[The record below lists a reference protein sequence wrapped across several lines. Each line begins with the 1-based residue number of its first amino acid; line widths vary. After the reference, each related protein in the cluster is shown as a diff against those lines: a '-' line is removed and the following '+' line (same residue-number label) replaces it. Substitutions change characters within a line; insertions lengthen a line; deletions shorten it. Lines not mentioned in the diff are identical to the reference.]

1 MSTPEEQ
8 QRGQQ
13 QAAGEQDPWTQTWQ
27 GETWDTSYQPVQP
40 PLGSVPGQPVAPE
53 GWFREEAAPQ
63 QGAQQPQTGQQQ
75 GQQGQQGYQQSQ
87 QGQPGY
93 QQHQQSQQDWGVPQP
108 APTPWPSEPVAEQT
122 AYLPPYPGPAAP
134 QAQQQQQQQQQ
145 PVAPEGWFREEAA
158 PQQQPQQP
166 QQPHQHQEHQP
177 QSQEWGAPQADRW
190 SADPRTSGGTGFGAG
205 PGVGTGAGPG
215 AAAEQ
220 TAYLPPYPGPG
231 AAQEPPQQPQPVAPD
246 GWFREEAPQPPQQP
260 RHAQPRHAQPQPWEA
275 ESAAYSPPA
284 PDAAAE
290 QTAYLPPVR
299 EGAAEQT
306 AYLPP
311 VREGAAEQT
320 AYLPPVREG
329 AAEQTAYLPPVRE
342 GAAEQ
347 TAYLS
352 PVREGAAEQT
362 AYLPPYPGPG
372 APAAGGPASVPAA
385 GGPAAEYSPPTLGGN
400 TIRAVDPAQARA
412 EGRSPIIDPG
422 PQSAILTAA
431 LGLLL
436 AVAAAFGD
444 FALLLPL
451 VALQALTA
459 AGWFRLNGMWPARQ
473 GIALAFLGALV
484 ADAAVLAV
492 DDTYGPGAIIG
503 TLGAWVLLTLVLQLR
518 SHADPDERMYG
529 LMASVASAA
538 LAIACAGFLAAD
550 GKAVSVGAAAVAVAV
565 FTRALPLPTL
575 PSVAVSLGAA
585 AGAGIAVGTVTGTG
599 TGGALI
605 GLAAGICALIGLRV
619 AAYDYPSKFVHMTA
633 GVALPLAVAAPAVY
647 LIGRVVG

>member
-8 QRGQQ
+8 RRGQRD
-13 QAAGEQDPWTQTWQ
+13 AAEQDPWNQTWQ

-53 GWFREEAAPQ
+53 GWFREEVAPQ
-63 QGAQQPQTGQQQ
+63 QAQQQEPQQQYQEQQPQ
-75 GQQGQQGYQQSQ
+75 YQQ
-87 QGQPGY
+87 P
-93 QQHQQSQQDWGVPQP
+93 QQDWGVPQP

-122 AYLPPYPGPAAP
+122 AYLPPYPGPADP
-134 QAQQQQQQQQQ
+134 QARQPQQ

-158 PQQQPQQP
+158 AQQAPQPQQQD
-166 QQPHQHQEHQP
+166 
-177 QSQEWGAPQADRW
+177 WGAPQAAQW
-190 SADPRTSGGTGFGAG
+190 PADPRTSGGTGFGAG
-205 PGVGTGAGPG
+205 PGVGPGGPGAG

-231 AAQEPPQQPQPVAPD
+231 AAQESPQQPQPVAPD
-246 GWFREEAPQPPQQP
+246 GWFREEAPQQQP

-275 ESAAYSPPA
+275 ESAGYQPPRSPA

-320 AYLPPVREG
+320 AYLPP
-329 AAEQTAYLPPVRE
+329 
-342 GAAEQ
+342 
-347 TAYLS
+347 
-352 PVREGAAEQT
+352 
-362 AYLPPYPGPG
+362 YPGPG
-372 APAAGGPASVPAA
+372 AAEAAPVAPAAGGPGAPAPVPAA

-444 FALLLPL
+444 FALLVPL
-451 VALQALTA
+451 IALQALTA

-492 DDTYGPGAIIG
+492 DSTYGPGAIIG

-599 TGGALI
+599 AGGALI
-605 GLAAGICALIGLRV
+605 GLAAGVCALIGLRV